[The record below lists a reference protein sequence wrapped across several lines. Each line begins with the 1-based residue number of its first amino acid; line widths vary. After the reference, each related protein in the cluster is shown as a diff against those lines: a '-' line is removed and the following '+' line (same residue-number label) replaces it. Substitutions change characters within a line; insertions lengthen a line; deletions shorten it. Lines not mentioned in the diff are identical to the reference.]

1 MGANFGLLV
10 MGLLTVA
17 LAAAADRPS
26 HFDSLY
32 GELLAKYRRPPAI
45 VNGVRT
51 VVFDFKSMS
60 DDARMTNSLFAQ
72 IVRVFETTDVSRF
85 KTPEDEKAFWINA
98 YNFAAIKLVVENYPI
113 TSIRSRKVSTFKY
126 PWTKTAVTVQGRKLS
141 LKDIEK
147 DALLKKFKDARIV
160 FAVNCATVSCPDLPA
175 EPFTGSRLNMQL
187 DTLIRDFLQNET
199 KGFSLDRQSG
209 VLRLSWIFDKDG
221 DLIRRDLGAIEQV
234 VHRYLDPATCD
245 WFDQHAKQVRVRH
258 FDHDWTLNDTAL
270 AKHQPDLPGRNE
282 GTRP

>member
-1 MGANFGLLV
+1 
-10 MGLLTVA
+10 MGLLTLALTAVA
-17 LAAAADRPS
+17 GHPS
-26 HFDSLY
+26 HFESLY

-51 VVFDFKSMS
+51 VVFDFKSMA
-60 DDARMTNSLFAQ
+60 DDARATNSLFARM
-72 IVRVFETTDVSRF
+72 VRAFETTDVNQF
-85 KTPEDEKAFWINA
+85 KTLDDEKAFWINA
-98 YNFAAIKLVVENYPI
+98 YNFAAMKLVVENYPI

-126 PWTKTAVTVQGRKLS
+126 PWSKTALTVQGRRLS

-147 DALLKKFKDARIV
+147 DVLLKKFKDARIV

-175 EPFTGSRLNMQL
+175 EPFSGSRLNVQL

-209 VLRLSWIFDKDG
+209 VLSLSWIFDKDG
-221 DLIRRDLGAIEQV
+221 DLIRRDLGTNEQV

-245 WFDQHAKQVRVRH
+245 WFDRHAQHVRVRH

-270 AKHQPDLPGRNE
+270 AKHQPLLPGRNE
-282 GTRP
+282 RTRP